1 MDKIIPNGEEVLI
14 FYDFKGQSRGANER
28 EFVKG
33 VVVNSRESNDLS
45 YHGSAWYEQIYNV
58 IDENGRNYEATY
70 GNAYV
75 GSFFIRTIEHHMSV
89 IKSKIADNNEEICAL
104 NKENGELNATLEE
117 LARMKKEKEGPVM
130 GLKMN
135 NKKNKKKNI
144 MKMQRAQRKY
154 IAFGT
159 CLLLC
164 LWVVSFFAKIS
175 LSSINVEVEKLGKE
189 VTKQEKTNQ
198 SLSMKINE
206 LASLEN
212 IQAVANNEGLA
223 YNNGNI
229 VIINNQ

>member
-1 MDKIIPNGEEVLI
+1 M
-14 FYDFKGQSRGANER
+14 
-28 EFVKG
+28 
-33 VVVNSRESNDLS
+33 
-45 YHGSAWYEQIYNV
+45 
-58 IDENGRNYEATY
+58 
-70 GNAYV
+70 
-75 GSFFIRTIEHHMSV
+75 
-89 IKSKIADNNEEICAL
+89 
-104 NKENGELNATLEE
+104 
-117 LARMKKEKEGPVM
+117 
-130 GLKMN
+130 
-135 NKKNKKKNI
+135 KKNKKKNI
-144 MKMQRAQRKY
+144 MKMQRRY

>member
-1 MDKIIPNGEEVLI
+1 M
-14 FYDFKGQSRGANER
+14 
-28 EFVKG
+28 
-33 VVVNSRESNDLS
+33 
-45 YHGSAWYEQIYNV
+45 
-58 IDENGRNYEATY
+58 
-70 GNAYV
+70 
-75 GSFFIRTIEHHMSV
+75 
-89 IKSKIADNNEEICAL
+89 
-104 NKENGELNATLEE
+104 
-117 LARMKKEKEGPVM
+117 
-130 GLKMN
+130 
-135 NKKNKKKNI
+135 KKNKKKNI
-144 MKMQRAQRKY
+144 MKMQRTQRRY

-164 LWVVSFFAKIS
+164 LCVVSFFAKIS

>member
-1 MDKIIPNGEEVLI
+1 M
-14 FYDFKGQSRGANER
+14 
-28 EFVKG
+28 
-33 VVVNSRESNDLS
+33 
-45 YHGSAWYEQIYNV
+45 
-58 IDENGRNYEATY
+58 
-70 GNAYV
+70 
-75 GSFFIRTIEHHMSV
+75 
-89 IKSKIADNNEEICAL
+89 
-104 NKENGELNATLEE
+104 
-117 LARMKKEKEGPVM
+117 
-130 GLKMN
+130 
-135 NKKNKKKNI
+135 KKNKKKNI
-144 MKMQRAQRKY
+144 MKMQRTQRRY
-154 IAFGT
+154 IGFGT